1 MSERPVTTAIVC
13 LAAAA
18 GLGLLTLAG
27 GVPATLAVPVIALL
41 CLLAGYLLGRAA
53 GAPAAIPETGTP
65 AKPDAPRLDPLVLEE
80 ISEGV
85 LILDEQGRIRRAN
98 AAATQLL
105 GQNAAALGGT
115 PLTEL
120 LADGADPVLDNEGY
134 PIASGK
140 TALKL
145 GGADSA
151 PVAFSCVA
159 SEPGRPDRMA
169 VILRSLADEDRS
181 RKRIRYLARYDP
193 LTRVANRMEFQH
205 RLQQAIA
212 RARRNGTRLA
222 LLYVDIDRFKDVNDR
237 FGHLVGDRS
246 LEIMA
251 RRIADFLDDSDLVGR
266 LAGDEF
272 AVLIEGLPADSPA
285 RVGLAGT
292 SRMLLDCIANEFHV
306 ERQEI
311 FLTASIGIA
320 CFPDDGDNVIDLIRN
335 ADAAMYH
342 AKKAGGNTYGFY
354 AADMNADA
362 VDRLMLKSELR
373 RAMERDEFMVL
384 YQPKV
389 DLRDGRIAGAEALLR
404 WRHPKRG
411 DVPPG
416 KFIPLAEEGSLIFE
430 IGEWVLNRVC
440 GDYLGWQTRLAWP
453 GRVAVNLSL
462 KQLRQRDF
470 VQRIEATF
478 EEHRL
483 TPSCVELEITESTL
497 MDDGEKTLHMLDRL
511 YELGLH
517 LSIDDFGTG
526 YSSLSALQHFPIGTL
541 KIDQSFVQDA
551 VETSE
556 SQTIVTTI
564 INMGRSLNM
573 DVVAEGVETREQL
586 EILRRHGCTYGQGHL
601 FGAALT
607 ASEYRDLLLRQ
618 QRGERLDEGLFA

>member
-1 MSERPVTTAIVC
+1 MPERNTLAAGAC

-18 GLGLLTLAG
+18 SVA
-27 GVPATLAVPVIALL
+27 ALAV
-41 CLLAGYLLGRAA
+41 AG
-53 GAPAAIPETGTP
+53 
-65 AKPDAPRLDPLVLEE
+65 RLDPLPAVPALALLCILAGFLMGRRPVPLAGPEPGPRPDRGGLRTRVLENME
-80 ISEGV
+80 EGV
-85 LILDEQGRIRRAN
+85 VLLDGDGRIRLAN
-98 AAATQLL
+98 AAATRLIGAPADDL
-105 GQNAAALGGT
+105 TGQRFSD
-115 PLTEL
+115 L
-120 LADGADPVLDNEGY
+120 LAEGADPVADGGGY
-134 PIASGK
+134 PLAAGR
-140 TALKL
+140 TRLQ
-145 GGADSA
+145 GGGTEPV
-151 PVAFSCVA
+151 PVAFTSLTGDGGPPEGSA
-159 SEPGRPDRMA
+159 I
-169 VILRSLADEDRS
+169 ILRSLADEDRS
-181 RKRIRYLARYDP
+181 KKRIRYLTRYDS
-193 LTRVANRMEFQH
+193 LTGVANRMEFQH

-212 RARRNGTRLA
+212 RARRARTRLA
-222 LLYVDIDRFKDVNDR
+222 LLYLDLDRFKDVNDR

-251 RRIADFLDDSDLVGR
+251 RRIGDVLGDNSLVGR

-272 AVLIEGLPADSPA
+272 AVLMEGLPADGQA
-285 RVGLAGT
+285 RTGLAGT
-292 SRMLLDCIANEFHV
+292 ARMLLDRVAREFHV
-306 ERQEI
+306 EKHEI

-342 AKKAGGNTYGFY
+342 AKNAGGNTYGFY
-354 AADMNADA
+354 SPDMNADA
-362 VDRLMLKSELR
+362 VDRLMLKSELH
-373 RAMERDEFMVL
+373 RALERQEFQIL

-411 DVPPG
+411 DVPPND
-416 KFIPLAEEGSLIFE
+416 FIPLAEESSVIFD

-440 GDYLGWQTRLAWP
+440 TDYVGWQTRLAWP

-462 KQLRQRDF
+462 RQLRQRDF

-478 EEHRL
+478 EKHRL

-497 MDDGEKTLHMLDRL
+497 MDNGEKTLHMLDRL

-526 YSSLSALQHFPIGTL
+526 YSSLSSLQHFPIGTL
-541 KIDQSFVQDA
+541 KIDQSFVHDA
-551 VETSE
+551 GDNTENR
-556 SQTIVTTI
+556 TIVTTI

-601 FGAALT
+601 FGKPLT
-607 ASEYRDLLLRQ
+607 AAEYRDLLLRQ
-618 QRGERLDEGLFA
+618 QRGERLEGGLFG

>member
-1 MSERPVTTAIVC
+1 MPERNTLAAGAC

-18 GLGLLTLAG
+18 GVAALAVAGRLDPLPAVPALALLSILAG
-27 GVPATLAVPVIALL
+27 FLMGRRPIP
-41 CLLAGYLLGRAA
+41 LAGPEPGPRRDHGGLRTRVLENMDEGVILLDGDGRIRLANDAA
-53 GAPAAIPETGTP
+53 ARLIGAPAADLP
-65 AKPDAPRLDPLVLEE
+65 
-80 ISEGV
+80 
-85 LILDEQGRIRRAN
+85 GRRFSD
-98 AAATQLL
+98 
-105 GQNAAALGGT
+105 
-115 PLTEL
+115 L
-120 LADGADPVLDNEGY
+120 LAEGADPVADGGGY
-134 PIASGK
+134 PLAGGR
-140 TALKL
+140 TRLQG
-145 GGADSA
+145 GGAEPV
-151 PVAFSCVA
+151 PVAFTRLTGDGG
-159 SEPGRPDRMA
+159 PGEGSA

-181 RKRIRYLARYDP
+181 KKRIRYLTRYDS
-193 LTRVANRMEFQH
+193 LTGVANRMEFQH

-212 RARRNGTRLA
+212 RARRARTRLA
-222 LLYVDIDRFKDVNDR
+222 LLYLDLDRFKDVNDR

-251 RRIADFLDDSDLVGR
+251 RRIGDVLGDDSLVGR

-272 AVLIEGLPADSPA
+272 AVLMEGLPADGQA
-285 RVGLAGT
+285 RTGLAGT
-292 SRMLLDCIANEFHV
+292 ARMLLDRVAREFHV
-306 ERQEI
+306 EKHEV

-342 AKKAGGNTYGFY
+342 AKNAGGNTYGFY
-354 AADMNADA
+354 SPDMNADA
-362 VDRLMLKSELR
+362 VDRLMLKSELH
-373 RAMERDEFMVL
+373 RALERQEFQIL

-411 DVPPG
+411 DVPPND
-416 KFIPLAEEGSLIFE
+416 FIPLAEESSVIFD

-440 GDYLGWQTRLAWP
+440 TDYVGWQTRLAWP

-462 KQLRQRDF
+462 RQLRQRDF

-478 EEHRL
+478 EKHRL

-497 MDDGEKTLHMLDRL
+497 MDNGEKTLHMLDRL

-526 YSSLSALQHFPIGTL
+526 YSSLSSLQHFPIGTL
-541 KIDQSFVQDA
+541 KIDQSFVHDA
-551 VETSE
+551 GDNAENR
-556 SQTIVTTI
+556 TIVTTI

-601 FGAALT
+601 FGKPLT
-607 ASEYRDLLLRQ
+607 AAEYRDLLLRQ
-618 QRGERLDEGLFA
+618 QRGERLEGGLFG

>member
-1 MSERPVTTAIVC
+1 MPDRTTAVALFSII
-13 LAAAA
+13 AAI
-18 GLGLLTLAG
+18 GLGLLALTGA
-27 GVPATLAVPVIALL
+27 VSATLAAPVAAVL
-41 CLLAGYLLGRAA
+41 CLLGGYLFGRMA
-53 GAPAAIPETGTP
+53 GAPTQSGETHMPANQAAPGL
-65 AKPDAPRLDPLVLEE
+65 DALVVEE
-80 ISEGV
+80 IGEGV
-85 LILDEQGRIRRAN
+85 LTLDDQGRIRRAN
-98 AAATQLL
+98 DAAAQLL
-105 GQNAAALGGT
+105 GQSAPALKGLA
-115 PLTEL
+115 LTDLIEK
-120 LADGADPVLDNEGY
+120 GADPVLDGAGY
-134 PIASGK
+134 PISSGR
-140 TALKL
+140 TVLKRA
-145 GGADSA
+145 GSDPV

-159 SEPGRPDRMA
+159 PEPGRPEATA
-169 VILRSLADEDRS
+169 VILRSLANEDRS
-181 RKRIRYLARYDP
+181 KKRIRYLARYDS

-251 RRIADFLDDSDLVGR
+251 RRIVDFLEDSDLVGR

-272 AVLIEGLPADSPA
+272 AVLIEGLPADSQA
-285 RVGLAGT
+285 RAGLAGT
-292 SRMLLDCIANEFHV
+292 SRMLLDRIANEFHV

-311 FLTASIGIA
+311 FLTASIGVA

-373 RAMERDEFMVL
+373 RAMERDEFLVL

-404 WRHPKRG
+404 WSHPKRG

-440 GDYLGWQTRLAWP
+440 SDYLGWQTRLAWP

-478 EEHRL
+478 EKHRL

-551 VETSE
+551 GENSE
-556 SQTIVTTI
+556 SRTIVTTI

-607 ASEYRDLLLRQ
+607 ATEYRDLLLRQ
-618 QRGERLDEGLFA
+618 QRGERPDEGLFA